1 MEERKGFGSNFGFLM
16 AAVGSAVGL
25 GNIWGFPNKMGASGG
40 FTFLIIYLILA
51 VLCGFIVMVGELAI
65 GRKTGKGAVEAYHV
79 LSKKFKWMGWM
90 GILSAFFILF
100 FYCALG
106 GYCIKYVVLNVGN
119 LFGAGFGSG
128 GMSGADV
135 FGGFMDNQ
143 LESVIYGLIFVLLT
157 MLIVMGGVGGG
168 IEKVCSVGMP
178 ALFVALLICIIR
190 ACTLEGT
197 DVAVQILQADG
208 SLVEGVVNGSALDG
222 LKYMFSPGWAANV
235 GYYVPAKAVVDG
247 AEVSSIMV
255 NGVAQAIVAYK
266 SGAPSIFNVVST
278 AGGQMFF
285 SLSLGMGAMIT
296 YGSYLQKKEN
306 LQKNALLIIIMDT
319 MVALMAGLCVMP
331 ARFAL
336 DPAGNIGGPKLL
348 FITMQNVFHS
358 MGTLGPIFGILFY
371 LLVVFAAI
379 SSSISLLEVIV
390 AHFVDKARDEGKGD
404 KRKAYTLIA
413 AACVGLGCILVCADQ
428 LGGAS
433 FTPWKLLNL
442 PETSIR
448 MWNDCW
454 LDFFDMLSEG
464 VMMPLGALLMSIMI
478 GWEIGPE
485 MVKEEC
491 EQSGHAMGS
500 YGFFKVCVKFIT
512 PLCMV
517 LILYGQIKDFF
528 F

>member
-1 MEERKGFGSNFGFLM
+1 MEERKGFGTNFGFLM

-51 VLCGFIVMVGELAI
+51 VLCGFIVMLGELAI

-106 GYCIKYVVLNVGN
+106 GYCIKYVVLNVGD
-119 LFGAGFGSG
+119 LFKAGFGANAVAAAAG
-128 GMSGADV
+128 GDGSLGDIV
-135 FGGFMDNQ
+135 FGSFIGNSG
-143 LESVIYGLIFVLLT
+143 EAIIYGLIFVAIT
-157 MLIVMGGVGGG
+157 MLIVLGGVGGG

-178 ALFVALLICIIR
+178 ALFVMLLICIIR
-190 ACTLEGT
+190 ACTLT
-197 DVAVQILQADG
+197 DAV
-208 SLVEGVVNGSALDG
+208 NG
-222 LKYMFSPGWAANV
+222 LKYMFVPGWAVA
-235 GYYVPAKAVVDG
+235 
-247 AEVSSIMV
+247 
-255 NGVAQAIVAYK
+255 NGVIAE
-266 SGAPSIFNVVST
+266 APSFLKVLST

-306 LQKNALLIIIMDT
+306 LQKNAILIIVMDT
-319 MVALMAGLCVMP
+319 LVALMAGLCVIP
-331 ARFAL
+331 GRFAL
-336 DPAGNIGGPKLL
+336 GPEGALGGPSLL
-348 FITMQNVFHS
+348 FVTMQNVFS
-358 MGTLGPIFGILFY
+358 RMGPIGPIFGILFY
-371 LLVVFAAI
+371 LLVVFAAV

-500 YGFFKVCVKFIT
+500 YGFFKVCVKYIT
-512 PLCMV
+512 PLCMI
-517 LILYGQIKDFF
+517 LILYGQLTDFF
-528 F
+528 G

>member
-106 GYCIKYVVLNVGN
+106 GYCIKYVVLNVGD
-119 LFGAGFGSG
+119 LFSAGFGSNALAAVADANG
-128 GMSGADV
+128 TSVGAEV
-135 FGGFMDNQ
+135 FGAFLGNPT
-143 LESVIYGLIFVLLT
+143 EAIIYGLIFVAIT
-157 MLIVMGGVGGG
+157 MIIVIGGIGGG

-178 ALFVALLICIIR
+178 ALFVMLLICIIR
-190 ACTLEGT
+190 ACTLPG
-197 DVAVQILQADG
+197 AV
-208 SLVEGVVNGSALDG
+208 EG
-222 LKYMFSPGWAANV
+222 LKYMFVPGWAVA
-235 GYYVPAKAVVDG
+235 
-247 AEVSSIMV
+247 
-255 NGVAQAIVAYK
+255 NGVIDK
-266 SGAPSIFNVVST
+266 APDFLTVLAT

-306 LQKNALLIIIMDT
+306 LQKNAILIIVMDT
-319 MVALMAGLCVMP
+319 LVALMAGLCVIP
-331 ARFAL
+331 GRFAL
-336 DPAGNIGGPKLL
+336 DPEGTLGGPKLL
-348 FITMQNVFHS
+348 FITMQNVFS
-358 MGTLGPIFGILFY
+358 RMGGLGPIFGILFY
-371 LLVVFAAI
+371 LLVVFAAV

-390 AHFVDKARDEGKGD
+390 AHFVDKARDAGKGD
-404 KRKAYTLIA
+404 KRKTYTLIA
-413 AACVGLGCILVCADQ
+413 AACVGLGCILVCADA
-428 LGGAS
+428 LGSTGFA
-433 FTPWKLLNL
+433 PGNLLGMTGEL
-442 PETSIR
+442 PT
-448 MWNDCW
+448 WAADW
-454 LDFFDMLSEG
+454 LDFWDMLSEG
-464 VMMPLGALLMSIMI
+464 IMMPLGALLMSLMI

-485 MVKEEC
+485 VVKDEC
-491 EQSGHAMGS
+491 EQSGHAMSG

-512 PLCMV
+512 PLCMI
-517 LILYGQIKDFF
+517 LILYGQIKEFF

>member
-106 GYCIKYVVLNVGN
+106 GYCIKYVVLNVGD
-119 LFGAGFGSG
+119 LFGAGFGTNAMAAVADANGTSV
-128 GMSGADV
+128 GAEV
-135 FGGFMDNQ
+135 FGAFIGNPT
-143 LESVIYGLIFVLLT
+143 EAIIYGLIFVAIT
-157 MLIVMGGVGGG
+157 MIIVIGGIGGG

-178 ALFVALLICIIR
+178 ALFVMLLICIIR
-190 ACTLEGT
+190 ACTLPG
-197 DVAVQILQADG
+197 AV
-208 SLVEGVVNGSALDG
+208 EG
-222 LKYMFSPGWAANV
+222 LKYMFVPGWAVA
-235 GYYVPAKAVVDG
+235 
-247 AEVSSIMV
+247 
-255 NGVAQAIVAYK
+255 NGVIK
-266 SGAPSIFNVVST
+266 EAPDFLTVLAT

-306 LQKNALLIIIMDT
+306 LQKNAILIIVMDT
-319 MVALMAGLCVMP
+319 LVALMAGLCVIP
-331 ARFAL
+331 GRFAL
-336 DPAGNIGGPKLL
+336 DPDGTLGGPKLL
-348 FITMQNVFHS
+348 FITMQNVFS
-358 MGTLGPIFGILFY
+358 RMGGLGPIFGILFY
-371 LLVVFAAI
+371 LLVVFAAV

-390 AHFVDKARDEGKGD
+390 AHFVDKARDAGKGD
-404 KRKAYTLIA
+404 KRKTYTLIA
-413 AACVGLGCILVCADQ
+413 AACVGLGCILVCADA
-428 LGGAS
+428 LGSTGFA
-433 FTPWKLLNL
+433 PGNLLGMTGEL
-442 PETSIR
+442 PT
-448 MWNDCW
+448 WAADW
-454 LDFFDMLSEG
+454 LDFWDMLSEG
-464 VMMPLGALLMSIMI
+464 IMMPLGALLMSLMI

-485 MVKEEC
+485 VVKDEC
-491 EQSGHAMGS
+491 EQSGHAMSG

-512 PLCMV
+512 PLCMI
-517 LILYGQIKDFF
+517 LILYGQIKEFF

>member
-51 VLCGFIVMVGELAI
+51 VLCGFIVMLGELAI

-106 GYCIKYVVLNVGN
+106 GYCIKYVVLNVGD
-119 LFGAGFGSG
+119 LFKAGFGANAVAAAAG
-128 GMSGADV
+128 GDGSLGDIV
-135 FGGFMDNQ
+135 FGSFIGNSG
-143 LESVIYGLIFVLLT
+143 EAIIYGLIFVAIT
-157 MLIVMGGVGGG
+157 MLIVLGGVGGG

-178 ALFVALLICIIR
+178 ALFVMLLICIIR
-190 ACTLEGT
+190 ACTLP
-197 DVAVQILQADG
+197 DAV
-208 SLVEGVVNGSALDG
+208 NG
-222 LKYMFSPGWAANV
+222 LKYMFVPGWAVA
-235 GYYVPAKAVVDG
+235 
-247 AEVSSIMV
+247 
-255 NGVAQAIVAYK
+255 NGVIAE
-266 SGAPSIFNVVST
+266 APSFLKVLST

-306 LQKNALLIIIMDT
+306 LQKNAILIIVMDT
-319 MVALMAGLCVMP
+319 LVALMAGLCVIP
-331 ARFAL
+331 GRFAL
-336 DPAGNIGGPKLL
+336 DPNGALGGPSLL
-348 FITMQNVFHS
+348 FVTMQNVFS
-358 MGTLGPIFGILFY
+358 RMGALGPIFGILFY
-371 LLVVFAAI
+371 LLVVFAAV

-442 PETSIR
+442 PDTSIR

-478 GWEIGPE
+478 GWEVGPE

-500 YGFFKVCVKFIT
+500 YGFFKFCIKYIT
-512 PLCMV
+512 PLCMI
-517 LILYGQIKDFF
+517 LILYGQLTDFF
-528 F
+528 G

>member
-1 MEERKGFGSNFGFLM
+1 MEERKGFGTNFGFLM

-51 VLCGFIVMVGELAI
+51 VLCGFIVMLGELAI

-106 GYCIKYVVLNVGN
+106 GYCIKYVVLNVGD
-119 LFGAGFGSG
+119 LFKAGFGANAVAAAAG
-128 GMSGADV
+128 GDGSLGDIV
-135 FGGFMDNQ
+135 FGSFIGNSG
-143 LESVIYGLIFVLLT
+143 EAIIYGLIFVAIT
-157 MLIVMGGVGGG
+157 MLIVLGGVGGG

-178 ALFVALLICIIR
+178 ALFVMLLICIIR
-190 ACTLEGT
+190 ACTLT
-197 DVAVQILQADG
+197 DAV
-208 SLVEGVVNGSALDG
+208 NG
-222 LKYMFSPGWAANV
+222 LKYMFVPGWAVA
-235 GYYVPAKAVVDG
+235 
-247 AEVSSIMV
+247 
-255 NGVAQAIVAYK
+255 NGVIAE
-266 SGAPSIFNVVST
+266 APSFLKVLST

-306 LQKNALLIIIMDT
+306 LQKNAILIIVMDT
-319 MVALMAGLCVMP
+319 LVALMAGLCVIP
-331 ARFAL
+331 GRFAL
-336 DPAGNIGGPKLL
+336 DPEGALGGPSLL
-348 FITMQNVFHS
+348 FVTMQNVFS
-358 MGTLGPIFGILFY
+358 RMGPIGPIFGILFY
-371 LLVVFAAI
+371 LLVVFAAV

-442 PETSIR
+442 PDTSIR

-478 GWEIGPE
+478 GWEVGPE

-500 YGFFKVCVKFIT
+500 YGFFKFCIKYIT
-512 PLCMV
+512 PLCMI
-517 LILYGQIKDFF
+517 LILYGQLTDFF
-528 F
+528 G